1 MPSSY
6 FWPSVASG
14 FDPDDLSAAV
24 RPRSDSARRKVIYL
38 TDVKVPVL
46 VLVRVRASYF
56 QVRYGTSIIELQS
69 VVRGWEGIAE
79 FWYGTSRPNYWLGF
93 STSRLQKRED

>member
-1 MPSSY
+1 MN
-6 FWPSVASG
+6 
-14 FDPDDLSAAV
+14 
-24 RPRSDSARRKVIYL
+24 
-38 TDVKVPVL
+38 
-46 VLVRVRASYF
+46 
-56 QVRYGTSIIELQS
+56 QNH